1 MIAGAL
7 AAETAVEPLV
17 EAEDLDVVL
26 GRGRSRTHA
35 VVGVSLSIAQ
45 GEVFGVIGESG
56 SGKTSLGLAVAGLVP
71 VSGGRLSFPAAAS
84 AGATAEAARRR
95 RVQMIFQDPLRALNP
110 QVAVWKSVAE
120 PMAPRRFRIP
130 VSFRAPA
137 IEALNEV
144 GLHAHEAD
152 RLPSQLSGG
161 QRQRAT
167 IARAL
172 ASRAPLIVCDEP
184 VASLDASIQADVLN
198 LLAALRVEHG
208 LTYVFISHDLN
219 SVAGLAT
226 RVAVMYLGRIVEEG
240 DVEDVFSNSA
250 HPYTK
255 ALIATTPRVQR
266 RIGVR
271 RPQATILG
279 EIPDA
284 RRPPSGCRF
293 RTRCPHAREQCEERE
308 PLLEEIPGTRPAHR
322 VACHF
327 WRELRGLD
335 AAGGDRVSRIDPG
348 DGQGGAP

>member
-1 MIAGAL
+1 MSVRAL
-7 AAETAVEPLV
+7 ADETLV
-17 EAEDLDVVL
+17 ETENLDVIL
-26 GRGRSRTHA
+26 GRGKSRTHA
-35 VVGVSLSIAQ
+35 VVEVSVSIAK

-56 SGKTSLGLAVAGLVP
+56 SGKTSLALAIAGLVP
-71 VSGGRLSFPAAAS
+71 AAGGRISFLGDAAEVSGRS
-84 AGATAEAARRR
+84 
-95 RVQMIFQDPLRALNP
+95 RVQMVFQDPLRALNP

-130 VSFRAPA
+130 ASLRSPA
-137 IEALNEV
+137 LDALGEV
-144 GLHAHEAD
+144 GLHASEAD

-198 LLAALRVEHG
+198 LLASLRAEHG

-219 SVAGLAT
+219 SVSGLAT
-226 RVAVMYLGRIVEEG
+226 RVAVMYLGRVIEEG
-240 DVEDVFSNSA
+240 GVADVFANPS

-266 RIGVR
+266 RTGAR
-271 RPQATILG
+271 QAQPAILG

-293 RTRCPHAREQCEERE
+293 RTRCPHAKDWCEKVE
-308 PLLEEIPGTRPAHR
+308 PVLEEIPGTTPAHR

-327 WRELRGLD
+327 WRDL
-335 AAGGDRVSRIDPG
+335 GGVAPG
-348 DGQGGAP
+348 GGQGGAS